1 MKKELFYCCESCG
14 TSFKTEESCS
24 EHEQNCWKR
33 YSKVKSFSCSLSLV
47 RDDNGFSHSVKEYS
61 KAVVKDGIAALFEES
76 VRVKLNSLSLDV
88 TENSIG
94 ASFFTDRFFSEQDQ
108 EDIFK
113 KLHEIVF
120 NEVEKYFNRL
130 KELLNSKEFIELK
143 TSSNGTFE
151 ELKIKEI
158 DY

>member
-14 TSFKTEESCS
+14 LNFKTEESCS

-33 YSKVKSFSCSLSLV
+33 YSKVKSFSCLL
-47 RDDNGFSHSVKEYS
+47 RLDREGGGFSHHVNEYS
-61 KAVVKDGIAALFEES
+61 KAVVKDGVAALFEES
-76 VRVKLNSLSLDV
+76 VNVKLNSLSLDV
-88 TENSIG
+88 TKNSIG

-120 NEVEKYFNRL
+120 NEVEKYFNGL
-130 KELLNSKEFIELK
+130 KELINSKEFIELK

-151 ELKIKEI
+151 ELKCKKI